1 MEWTGTSW
9 HLGIYLL
16 KMSDRLANHMQTPDL
31 EPLVVYGGYKKLTG
45 ILCRISIYFREE
57 AKFDRVPL
65 PQRVSI
71 YSLQGQTAWLILLGE
86 PHYEGNTL
94 K

>member
-1 MEWTGTSW
+1 
-9 HLGIYLL
+9 
-16 KMSDRLANHMQTPDL
+16 MQTPDL

-94 K
+94 KWAPQKEDMIGMWKLEVKEGLY